1 MTTSNMPQIL
11 VCEQLEPVGLELLKN
26 HGDVIQKVHLSK
38 DELKVAIQDVDAL
51 VVGAKTNITDDLLSA
66 AKKLRVIGSVG
77 STLKN
82 IDVANANHRGVQVVS
97 AAEAIV
103 APTAELVMGLLL
115 MLARKIP
122 TVLEDAAPHL
132 GTGLAG
138 KTLGLVGFDTVAKQI
153 ASLAH
158 AFGMQ
163 VLASTKLASVEI
175 NQLTHVQSVEFKS
188 LLQKS
193 DFVSVHENIKD
204 KDKVLIGK
212 RELSMM
218 RPTASLIN
226 CSSDNL
232 VNQKAVFNALSGDEI
247 ASVALDADTADL
259 AYKPLAG
266 HKNAIITPSIASN
279 TAESFQEI
287 SLAVAEQIIDILE
300 HNEPSALLPLAVVPL
315 EKIMPH
321 ESIDQ
326 KRVDRL
332 KGRLEESGSLKNPPI
347 VTPLEDRYM
356 VLDGATR
363 TAALKQLGYP
373 HAVVQITTEE
383 QGLGL
388 HTWYHVIQQISATD
402 LKKLLD
408 DLPHITLEQVPAE
421 EAPDRMF
428 EYGALC
434 FFHFGNGETYLIQ
447 PEVGANRLDALNS
460 LTETYIEASFVDR
473 TLESNM
479 GRLKGEYPDLTALVV
494 FPEYTVGQVMQV
506 TLGGRYFPA
515 GITRFLIP
523 GRILRVNADL
533 DILKSQQM
541 SLNEKNRWL
550 RRHLEEKMEGNHI
563 RFYSE
568 SIYLLDE

>member
-1 MTTSNMPQIL
+1 MTTSNQPHIL
-11 VCEQLEPVGLELLKN
+11 VCNQLEPVGLELLKN
-26 HGDVIQKVHLSK
+26 HAQVTELVNPSI
-38 DELKVAIQDVDAL
+38 DELKSQIQQIDAL
-51 VVGAKTNITDDLLSA
+51 IIGSETQINEDVLSIA
-66 AKKLRVIGSVG
+66 EQLRVIGSVG
-77 STLKN
+77 SSLVN
-82 IDVANANHRGVQVVS
+82 VDVPTANHKGIQVVS
-97 AAEAIV
+97 AAEANV
-103 APTAELVMGLLL
+103 APTAELVIGMLL

-122 TVLEDAAPHL
+122 TVLGDSMPRI
-132 GTGLAG
+132 GSGLSG
-138 KTLGLVGFDTVAKQI
+138 KTLGLVGFDPVARQV

-158 AFGMQ
+158 AFGMH

-175 NQLTHVQSVEFKS
+175 NQLSHVEPADFKY
-188 LLQKS
+188 LLQQS

-204 KDKVLIGK
+204 AGKTLIGK
-212 RELSMM
+212 KELSMM

-226 CSSDNL
+226 CSSDSL
-232 VNQKAVFNALSGDEI
+232 VNQKAVFNALNAEEISG
-247 ASVALDADTADL
+247 VALDANPADL
-259 AYKPLAG
+259 KHKSLAD
-266 HKNAIITPSIASN
+266 HPSAIVTPSIATN
-279 TAESFQEI
+279 TAESFQEV
-287 SLAVAEQIIDILE
+287 SLSVAEQVIDILE

-332 KGRLEESGSLKNPPI
+332 KGRLEESGTLKNPPI

-388 HTWYHVIQQISATD
+388 HTWYHVIQQISEDD
-402 LKKLLD
+402 LKQLLD
-408 DLPHITLEQVPAE
+408 DLPNITLEQVPAD

-434 FFHFGNGETYLIQ
+434 FFHFGNGETFLIQ

-460 LTETYIEASFVDR
+460 LTETYIEASYVDR

-479 GRLKGEYPDLTALVV
+479 GKLKGEYSDLTALVV

-506 TLGGRYFPA
+506 TLSGRYFPA

-541 SLNEKNRWL
+541 SINEKNRWL

-563 RFYSE
+563 RFYNE